1 MLGFVNGRSCAH
13 KSKPRGLI
21 NKNNSELQYL
31 KFAAK
36 LLLFFEI
43 YIILLVMFRFRENL
57 IRLRFDLKK
66 IVSDFYPTRFK
77 KYPISIRLS

>member
-21 NKNNSELQYL
+21 LNNNSELPFW

-36 LLLFFEI
+36 LLQFFEI
-43 YIILLVMFRFRENL
+43 CLVVRVEFRVGFSN
-57 IRLRFDLKK
+57 
-66 IVSDFYPTRFK
+66 YPHT
-77 KYPISIRLS
+77 IHVH